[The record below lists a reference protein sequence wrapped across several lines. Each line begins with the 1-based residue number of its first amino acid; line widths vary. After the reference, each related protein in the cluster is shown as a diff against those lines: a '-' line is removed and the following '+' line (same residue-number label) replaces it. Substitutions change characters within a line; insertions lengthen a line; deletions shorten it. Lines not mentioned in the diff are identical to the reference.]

1 MKLPARMM
9 PHRGAVRYEAKLG
22 EGTYGSAFA
31 DPVTPERCALDEKQK
46 LVRMADGSMAM
57 SSARIALD
65 REHEMSLG
73 SRVTLH
79 PGTVRE
85 RQTTVIVVA
94 EANWPRLPR
103 FFEYALE

>member
-9 PHRGAVRYEAKLG
+9 PHGGLVAYENKLG
-22 EGTYGSAFA
+22 ENAYGPQFA
-31 DPVTPERCALDEKQK
+31 PKVTPGRAALDEKQR
-46 LVRMADGSMAM
+46 LVRTADGRDVIAT
-57 SSARIALD
+57 ARIALD
-65 REHEMSLG
+65 PEHVLTLG

-79 PGTVRE
+79 PGTP
-85 RQTTVIVVA
+85 RQRVTYVIVAA